1 MAEKK
6 RILYADYIRVIAA
19 FGVVQMHTVG
29 AYLYMKETAVFSDP
43 NWMTANVYYG
53 FLRWCTP
60 FFIMLSGMFLLD
72 PARDEPTAVFLKRR
86 VGKVLKP
93 FAFWALIYL
102 TYKYRGYLFFGT
114 PLPWGEIGKTLL
126 FGDPYYHLWFIPM
139 IIGLYLL
146 TPIFQKWTKLATRQ
160 DVEYFLALSFTIV
173 ALQHLTPGIFVVKY
187 IGWMG
192 HIGYYVLGYY
202 LTAFPIRERISRW
215 IYGAALLMPPLSSWL
230 VWHDSVTRGQYSE
243 RFFIYQSPN
252 IMLMTF
258 AWFLFLRTRDWGRVS
273 GAHEALHRFIM
284 TASYRSFG
292 IYFVHVL
299 LVDVFKNGYLY
310 FKISPSYL
318 FNLTVAPWYGAFLA
332 GACIFLLSYWLV
344 GLLLRIRPLRAW
356 IQ

>member
-1 MAEKK
+1 
-6 RILYADYIRVIAA
+6 
-19 FGVVQMHTVG
+19 MHTVG
-29 AYLYMKETAVFSDP
+29 GYLYLKDTAGFSDP

-86 VGKVLKP
+86 IGKVLKP

-102 TYKYRGYLFFGT
+102 IYRYRGDLSSGL
-114 PLPWGEIGKTLL
+114 PLPWREIGRTLL

-146 TPIFQKWTKLATRQ
+146 TPIFQKWMKLATRQ

-202 LTAFPIRERISRW
+202 LAAFPIREQISRW
-215 IYGAALLMPPLSSWL
+215 IYGFALFMPFLSAWL
-230 VWHDSVTRGQYSE
+230 VWSASVAKGEYSE
-243 RFFIYQSPN
+243 RYFIYQSPN
-252 IMLMTF
+252 IILMTF
-258 AWFLFLRTRDWGRVS
+258 AWFLFLRTRDWERVS
-273 GAHEALHRFIM
+273 GAHGALHRFVM
-284 TASYRSFG
+284 RASYRSFG

-299 LVDVFKNGYLY
+299 LLDVLKNGYLY
-310 FKISPSYL
+310 FRISPSHL
-318 FNLTVAPWYGAFLA
+318 FDLAVTRGTAPSSPA
-332 GACIFLLSYWLV
+332 
-344 GLLLRIRPLRAW
+344 P
-356 IQ
+356 